1 MTIGGAVSESTA
13 SPSRANSDGVA
24 VLPLAL
30 ILVLTC
36 TVAYLAMHETDM
48 HTWRRVGDI
57 DAAACLL
64 LIGGLVFPVATI
76 LACRMEG
83 LRKPRRT
90 DHFRQ
95 CSLLYAVVVLGTLT
109 LATASEG
116 RGSLGY
122 AIGAIAVAAALLG
135 VLANAVTLTAQVR
148 RARAI

>member
-1 MTIGGAVSESTA
+1 MSEST
-13 SPSRANSDGVA
+13 PSQTRANSDGVA

-64 LIGGLVFPVATI
+64 LIGGFVFPLATI
-76 LACRMEG
+76 VACRMEG
-83 LRKPRRT
+83 LREPRRT

-109 LATASEG
+109 LSTGSEG

-122 AIGAIAVAAALLG
+122 AIGAIAVAGALLG
-135 VLANAVTLTAQVR
+135 AVANALTLTAQGR
-148 RARAI
+148 HARAI

>member
-1 MTIGGAVSESTA
+1 MSEST
-13 SPSRANSDGVA
+13 PSQTRANSDGVA

-36 TVAYLAMHETDM
+36 TIAYLATHETNM

-64 LIGGLVFPVATI
+64 LIGGFVFPLASI

-83 LRKPRRT
+83 LSQPRRT

-95 CSLLYAVVVLGTLT
+95 CSLLYAVVVLGALMLYTN
-109 LATASEG
+109 SEG

-122 AIGAIAVAAALLG
+122 GIGAIGVVAALVG
-135 VLANAVTLTAQVR
+135 VVANAVTLATQGR
-148 RARAI
+148 HL